1 MDENNLEI
9 TKELESLNDIPKETE
24 VPLDF
29 VEEIQNINEDL
40 DRVGETIDGIEK
52 LTDDIKDVKTKKKL
66 KDKIKDKWK
75 SFSKKKKIGIIIIS
89 VIILLALIGLI
100 VFLIFNN
107 KKDNKVYKKEDVI
120 LEADNYRYENGKLIL
135 LDDKNKE
142 IGKYSCKNKDE
153 KLCYVANYEK
163 DEKIDNPKKIDEEGN
178 ILDTR
183 SMIINNRYAFIHDSK
198 KEDEEK
204 INLYDLKDNKVLE
217 EYNTVKYINDKY
229 AIVKDYTGSYGIIE
243 LGDEVTNKIQF
254 NYDNLAILNDS
265 NKTNIIANESGRN
278 YLIDINEKILT
289 KAISM
294 DIVNYNDKFL
304 VAVDNDGKYYL
315 YDYKNNLVY
324 DDSFD
329 YIKLYDDYILFIK
342 DKKVFLNNSDNT
354 KLTENGF
361 DINNK
366 YKYYQKLYI
375 YDEDNKLIDTYEAFS
390 VKDNTTSITL
400 TIDSKDYVVSK
411 IEGKISAASK
421 YVNYFDGIL
430 YIYDNPDKTN
440 LIGEYKC
447 TNKNILSENS
457 TSFENCYIASDSILN
472 SDNDMTSSQSSGMI
486 PILNH
491 RFVFIKD
498 NPNAVSEGNTNIVLY
513 DLSNK
518 KVISKYLSVN
528 STLNTNIN
536 EPSLQ
541 TVSNI
546 NIIAKNN
553 KNKYGIVKISDSG
566 VSAVLPFN
574 YSSLEIIGNYYL
586 VNNNGY
592 ILVDK
597 TGKEISNKINA
608 KIKGYNT
615 KYIKAVENNMYYVYD
630 YNGNKIN
637 TTGSKY
643 IELYDNYYASIDSA
657 NKLNIFSYTDPS
669 KALIKDSIQ
678 LTSDKYYGD
687 GALAFRIT
695 FAATNANISIL
706 KDGNYISSVYSLVEN
721 NQSENQNENGGNN
734 E

>member
-1 MDENNLEI
+1 MDEN
-9 TKELESLNDIPKETE
+9 TKELETLNDLQKIEDN
-24 VPLDF
+24 VLDF
-29 VEEIQNINEDL
+29 TSEIQSINEDL

-52 LTDDIKDVKTKKKL
+52 LTDNIEDVKVKKKL
-66 KDKIKDKWK
+66 KDKIKEKWQ
-75 SFSKKKKIGIIIIS
+75 SFSKKKKIGIIVIVI
-89 VIILLALIGLI
+89 IILLTIIGLI
-100 VFLIFNN
+100 TFLILNN
-107 KKDNKVYKKEDVI
+107 KKDNKVEEKEDVI
-120 LEADNYRYENGKLIL
+120 LEVDNYRYENGKLIL
-135 LDDKNKE
+135 LGDKDKE
-142 IGKYSCKNKDE
+142 LGKYNCKNKDE
-153 KLCYVANYEK
+153 KLCYVAYYEK

-183 SMIINNRYAFIHDSK
+183 SAIINDKYVFIHDSK
-198 KEDEEK
+198 KEDDEK
-204 INLYDLKDNKVLE
+204 VNLYDIKDGKTLD
-217 EYNTVKYINDKY
+217 EYNAIKYIKNNY

-243 LGDEVTNKIQF
+243 LNDEVLTKIQF
-254 NYDNLAILNDS
+254 NYDNLAIISDND
-265 NKTNIIANESGRN
+265 KVNIIANESGRN

-304 VAVDNDGKYYL
+304 VAVDDDGKYYL

-329 YIKLYDDYILFIK
+329 YIKLFSDYNLFIK
-342 DKKVFLNNSDNT
+342 DKKAFLNTSDGA

-375 YDEDNKLIDTYEAFS
+375 YDDDNKLSDTYEAFS

-457 TSFENCYIASDSILN
+457 TSFENCYIASDSTLK
-472 SDNDMTSSQSSGMI
+472 SDNDMSSTTSSGMI

-498 NPNAVSEGNTNIVLY
+498 NPNAVSEGNTNIALY
-513 DLSNK
+513 DLSTK

-541 TVSNI
+541 TESNI

-553 KNKYGIVKISDSG
+553 KNKYGIIKIGDSG
-566 VSAVLPFN
+566 VSSVLPFN

-586 VNNNGY
+586 VNNDGY

-597 TGKEISNKINA
+597 TGKEISKKINA
-608 KIKGYNT
+608 KIRGYNT
-615 KYIKAVENNMYYVYD
+615 KYIKAIENNMYYVYD
-630 YNGNKIN
+630 YYGNKIN
-637 TTGSKY
+637 IAGSKY
-643 IELYDNYYASIDSA
+643 IELYDNYFATVDA
-657 NKLNIFSYTDPS
+657 TNKLNIYAYSNPS
-669 KALIKDSIQ
+669 KPLIKDSIQ
-678 LTSDKYYGD
+678 LANDKYYGE
-687 GALAFRIT
+687 GALAFRISFVST
-695 FAATNANISIL
+695 SANVSIL
-706 KDGNYISSVYSLVEN
+706 KDGNYISSVYSLVETPQN
-721 NQSENQNENGGNN
+721 SSENTTNEGGNN

>member
-1 MDENNLEI
+1 MDEI
-9 TKELESLNDIPKETE
+9 TKELETLNDIPKSDDN
-24 VPLDF
+24 VLDF
-29 VEEIQNINEDL
+29 ASEIQSINEDL

-52 LTDDIKDVKTKKKL
+52 LTDNIEDVKVKKKL
-66 KDKIKDKWK
+66 KDKIKEKWQ
-75 SFSKKKKIGIIIIS
+75 SFSKKKKVGIIVII
-89 VIILLALIGLI
+89 VIILLAIIGLI
-100 VFLIFNN
+100 TFLVLNN
-107 KKDNKVYKKEDVI
+107 KKDNKVEKKEDVI

-135 LDDKNKE
+135 LGDKDKE
-142 IGKYSCKNKDE
+142 LGKYNCKNKDE
-153 KLCYVANYEK
+153 KLCYVAYYEK

-178 ILDTR
+178 ILETR
-183 SMIINNRYAFIHDSK
+183 STIINDKYVFIHDSK
-198 KEDEEK
+198 KEDDEK
-204 INLYDLKDNKVLE
+204 VNLYDITDAKTLE
-217 EYNTVKYINDKY
+217 EYNAIKYIKDNY

-243 LGDEVTNKIQF
+243 LNDEVLTKIQF
-254 NYDNLAILNDS
+254 NYDNLAIISDNDK
-265 NKTNIIANESGRN
+265 NLTIANESGRN
-278 YLIDINEKILT
+278 YLIDLNEKIYT

-294 DIVNYNDKFL
+294 DIVNYNDKYL
-304 VAVDNDGKYYL
+304 VAVDDEGKYYL

-329 YIKLYDDYILFIK
+329 YIKLLNDYNLFIK
-342 DKKVFLNNSDNT
+342 DKKVFLNTSDGA
-354 KLTENGF
+354 KFTENGF

-375 YDEDNKLIDTYEAFS
+375 YDEDNKLSDTYEAFS

-400 TIDSKDYVVSK
+400 TIDSKDYVISK
-411 IEGKISAASK
+411 IEGKISATSK

-457 TSFENCYIASDSILN
+457 TSFENCYIASDSALK
-472 SDNDMTSSQSSGMI
+472 SDNDMSSTTSSGMI

-513 DLSNK
+513 DLSTK

-541 TVSNI
+541 TESNI

-566 VSAVLPFN
+566 VSSVLPFN

-586 VNNNGY
+586 VNNDGY
-592 ILVDK
+592 ILVDNS
-597 TGKEISNKINA
+597 GKEISKKINA
-608 KIKGYNT
+608 KIRGYNT
-615 KYIKAVENNMYYVYD
+615 KYIKAIENNMYYVYD

-643 IELYDNYYASIDSA
+643 IELYDNYFATVDST
-657 NKLNIFSYTDPS
+657 NKLNIYAYTDPS

-678 LTSDKYYGD
+678 LASDKYYGE
-687 GALAFRIT
+687 GALAFRISFT
-695 FAATNANISIL
+695 STTANVSIL
-706 KDGNYISSVYSLVEN
+706 KDGNYISSVYSLIETTQN
-721 NQSENQNENGGNN
+721 SSENSTNEGGLN

>member
-1 MDENNLEI
+1 MDEN
-9 TKELESLNDIPKETE
+9 TKELETLNDLTKIEDN
-24 VPLDF
+24 VLDF
-29 VEEIQNINEDL
+29 TSEIQSINEDL
-40 DRVGETIDGIEK
+40 DRVGGTIDGIEK
-52 LTDDIKDVKTKKKL
+52 LTDNIEDVKVKKKL
-66 KDKIKDKWK
+66 KDKIKEKWQ
-75 SFSKKKKIGIIIIS
+75 SFSKKKKIGIIVIVI
-89 VIILLALIGLI
+89 IILLTIIGLI
-100 VFLIFNN
+100 TFLILNN
-107 KKDNKVYKKEDVI
+107 KKDNKVEEKEDVI
-120 LEADNYRYENGKLIL
+120 LEVDNYRYENGKLIL
-135 LDDKNKE
+135 LGDKDKE
-142 IGKYSCKNKDE
+142 LGKYNCKNKDE
-153 KLCYVANYEK
+153 KLCYVAYYEK

-183 SMIINNRYAFIHDSK
+183 SAIVNDKYVFIHDSK
-198 KEDEEK
+198 KEDDEK
-204 INLYDLKDNKVLE
+204 VNLYDIKDGKTLD
-217 EYNTVKYINDKY
+217 EYNAIKYIKNNY

-243 LGDEVTNKIQF
+243 LNDEVLTKIQF
-254 NYDNLAILNDS
+254 NYDNLAIISDND
-265 NKTNIIANESGRN
+265 KVNIIANESGRN

-304 VAVDNDGKYYL
+304 VAVDDEGKYYL

-329 YIKLYDDYILFIK
+329 YIKLFSDYNLFIK
-342 DKKVFLNNSDNT
+342 DKKAFLNTSDGA

-375 YDEDNKLIDTYEAFS
+375 YDDDNKLSDTYEAFS

-457 TSFENCYIASDSILN
+457 TSFENCYITSDSTLK
-472 SDNDMTSSQSSGMI
+472 SDNDMSSTTSSGMI

-513 DLSNK
+513 DLSTK

-541 TVSNI
+541 TESNI

-566 VSAVLPFN
+566 VSSVLPFN

-586 VNNNGY
+586 VNNDGY

-597 TGKEISNKINA
+597 TGKEISKKINA
-608 KIKGYNT
+608 KIRGYNT
-615 KYIKAVENNMYYVYD
+615 KYIKAIENNMYYVYD
-630 YNGNKIN
+630 YNGNRIN
-637 TTGSKY
+637 TAGSKY
-643 IELYDNYYASIDSA
+643 IELYDNYFATVDA
-657 NKLNIFSYTDPS
+657 TNKLNIYAYSDPS
-669 KALIKDSIQ
+669 KPLIKDSIQ
-678 LTSDKYYGD
+678 LASDKYYGE
-687 GALAFRIT
+687 GALAFRISFVST
-695 FAATNANISIL
+695 SANVSIL
-706 KDGNYISSVYSLVEN
+706 KDGNYISSVYSLVETPQN
-721 NQSENQNENGGNN
+721 SSENTTNEGGNN

>member
-1 MDENNLEI
+1 MDEN
-9 TKELESLNDIPKETE
+9 TKELETLNDLQKIEDN
-24 VPLDF
+24 VLDF
-29 VEEIQNINEDL
+29 TSEIQSINEDL

-52 LTDDIKDVKTKKKL
+52 LTDNIEDVKVKKKL
-66 KDKIKDKWK
+66 KDKIKEKWQ
-75 SFSKKKKIGIIIIS
+75 SFSKKKKIGIIVIVI
-89 VIILLALIGLI
+89 IILLTIIGLI
-100 VFLIFNN
+100 TFLILNN
-107 KKDNKVYKKEDVI
+107 KKDNKVEEKEDVI
-120 LEADNYRYENGKLIL
+120 LEVDNYRYENGKLIL
-135 LDDKNKE
+135 LGDKDKE
-142 IGKYSCKNKDE
+142 LGKYNCKNKDE
-153 KLCYVANYEK
+153 KLCYVAYYEK

-183 SMIINNRYAFIHDSK
+183 SAIINDKYVFIHDSK
-198 KEDEEK
+198 KEDDEK
-204 INLYDLKDNKVLE
+204 VNLYDIKDGKTLD
-217 EYNTVKYINDKY
+217 EYNAIKYIKNNY

-243 LGDEVTNKIQF
+243 LNDEVLTKIQF
-254 NYDNLAILNDS
+254 NYDNLAIISDND
-265 NKTNIIANESGRN
+265 KVNIIANESGRN

-304 VAVDNDGKYYL
+304 VAVDDDGKYYL

-329 YIKLYDDYILFIK
+329 YIKLFSDYNLFIK
-342 DKKVFLNNSDNT
+342 DKKAFLNTSDGA

-375 YDEDNKLIDTYEAFS
+375 YDDDNKLSDTYEAFS

-457 TSFENCYIASDSILN
+457 TSFENCYIASDSTLK
-472 SDNDMTSSQSSGMI
+472 SDNDMSSTTSSGMI

-513 DLSNK
+513 DLSTK

-541 TVSNI
+541 TESNI

-553 KNKYGIVKISDSG
+553 KNKYGIIKIGDSG
-566 VSAVLPFN
+566 VSSVLPFN

-586 VNNNGY
+586 VNNDGY

-597 TGKEISNKINA
+597 TGKEISKKINA
-608 KIKGYNT
+608 KIRGYNT
-615 KYIKAVENNMYYVYD
+615 KYIKAIENNMYYVYD
-630 YNGNKIN
+630 YYGNKIN
-637 TTGSKY
+637 IAGSKY
-643 IELYDNYYASIDSA
+643 IELYDNYFATVDA
-657 NKLNIFSYTDPS
+657 TNKLNIYAYSDPS
-669 KALIKDSIQ
+669 KPLIKDSIQ
-678 LTSDKYYGD
+678 LASDKYYGE
-687 GALAFRIT
+687 GALAFRISFVST
-695 FAATNANISIL
+695 SANVSIL
-706 KDGNYISSVYSLVEN
+706 KDGNYISSVYSLVETPQN
-721 NQSENQNENGGNN
+721 SSENTTNEGGNN